1 MALGKDYDGQDCAL
15 ARALELVGERW
26 TMLVLRDAFYGV
38 RRYSDFAEH
47 LGAPRAVLA
56 ERLQAL
62 VDAGVLEKVRYQD
75 APVRYE
81 YVLTE
86 AGQELWPAVN
96 ALAWWGSRH
105 RAAGV
110 SRRGFYHVGCGG
122 RLDVTSTCP
131 KCGHAVA
138 AADVEARLGQIV
150 NPVADN
156 RVSRALRKPHRLLE
170 PLAIE

>member
-1 MALGKDYDGQDCAL
+1 MALGKDYDGQDCSL

-26 TMLVLRDAFYGV
+26 TLLVLRDAFYGV
-38 RRYSDFAEH
+38 RRYSDFLEH

-62 VDAGVLEKVRYQD
+62 VDAGVLDKVRYQD
-75 APVRYE
+75 SPARYE

-86 AGQELWPAVN
+86 AGQELWPALN

-105 RAAGV
+105 RPTGGA
-110 SRRGFYHVGCGG
+110 RRGYYHVTCGS
-122 RLDVTSTCP
+122 RIDATTTCP
-131 KCGHAVA
+131 TCGHAVPA
-138 AADVEARLGQIV
+138 TEVEARVGSGTL
-150 NPVADN
+150 DN
-156 RVSRALRKPHRLLE
+156 RISRALRKPHRLLE